1 MHFLAV
7 FLGGSACNTKRM
19 TIRGIQQGT
28 GMWNLPLWWTIA
40 SQRGFRRKLN
50 QFLDPMLTV
59 SNIGRF
65 AHLYHLTLISNPW
78 SLYAILK
85 LENSKNFRKVH
96 PVLSN
101 VTYCYKRSI
110 FLHFTLCKI
119 RISKSTSSFPD
130 RKYQYLVKF
139 CRLFIS
145 FCNVRGTEY

>member
-7 FLGGSACNTKRM
+7 VLGGSACNTKIM

-28 GMWNLPLWWTIA
+28 GMWNLALWWTIA
-40 SQRGFRRKLN
+40 SQRDFRRKLN

-85 LENSKNFRKVH
+85 LANSKNFRKVH
-96 PVLSN
+96 PVLSKRN
-101 VTYCYKRSI
+101 VLLQTLN

-119 RISKSTSSFPD
+119 RISKSTSSFLD
-130 RKYQYLVKF
+130 RKHQYLVKF